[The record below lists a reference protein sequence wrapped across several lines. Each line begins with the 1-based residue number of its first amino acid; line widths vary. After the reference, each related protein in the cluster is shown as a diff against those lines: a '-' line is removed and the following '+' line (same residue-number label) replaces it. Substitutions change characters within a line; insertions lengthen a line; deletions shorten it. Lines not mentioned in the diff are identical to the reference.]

1 MLCFGKLNEREE
13 KGMLETKDVCGDIA
27 FELNQMEIFAE
38 NSADAPQI
46 TYGFGQFMTIIC
58 CA

>member
-1 MLCFGKLNEREE
+1 
-13 KGMLETKDVCGDIA
+13 MLETKDVCGDIA

-38 NSADAPQI
+38 NSADAPEI